1 MERRP
6 QPEEL
11 REPEELRAELAPDP
25 RESPFELPPIDG
37 APFADDNAKA
47 QAICRIVEQAEHE
60 RASAS

>member
-11 REPEELRAELAPDP
+11 RAELEPDP
-25 RESPFELPPIDG
+25 RESAFVLPPIDG
-37 APFADDNAKA
+37 LPFADDAAKA

-60 RASAS
+60 RTSAS

>member
-11 REPEELRAELAPDP
+11 EAELEPDP

-37 APFADDNAKA
+37 APFANENAKA
-47 QAICRIVEQAEHE
+47 EAICRIVEQAEHE
-60 RASAS
+60 RASTS

>member
-6 QPEEL
+6 QPEE
-11 REPEELRAELAPDP
+11 PRAELEPDP

-37 APFADDNAKA
+37 QPFADDTEKA
-47 QAICRIVEQAEHE
+47 QAVRRVVEQAEWE